1 MLKEKKDHIFFP
13 TAGVFAELECSMIN
27 GRTRAGIE
35 KAKLNWEKSGRMR
48 VIINSEYGIQ
58 KWKNKKNSWG
68 IRKLLISKDLS
79 VGT

>member
-1 MLKEKKDHIFFP
+1 MK
-13 TAGVFAELECSMIN
+13 N
-27 GRTRAGIE
+27 GRTEAGLE
-35 KAKLNWEKSGRMR
+35 KAKLNWEKSDRKR
-48 VIINSEYGIQ
+48 VIINSEYGTQ